1 MINVMQ
7 KYARV
12 FYKGLS
18 KRKKGRYNLPL
29 ISKGFYRL
37 LPLVIQSIITA
48 TAGIAINTTVITFN
62 IVLVFM
68 VSLF

>member
-1 MINVMQ
+1 MQ

-12 FYKGLS
+12 FYKGIWI
-18 KRKKGRYNLPL
+18 KKKGDEIPF
-29 ISKGFYRL
+29 FYKL

-48 TAGIAINTTVITFN
+48 TAGIAINTTVTTFN